1 MARRLIVK
9 VNISRVENFIKNKG
23 WSNSYFSEEIMGKPR
38 GWLTEW
44 KRGKNF
50 PSPEEAARMCAL
62 LQATPED
69 ILLKV
74 GETEEETAKCQADI
88 ALVHSLFEQEREK
101 HIENSPDPATGGSK
115 DALLDFV
122 RNTDDRAVLLA
133 VLDEVNK
140 KLQKL
145 K

>member
-1 MARRLIVK
+1 
-9 VNISRVENFIKNKG
+9 
-23 WSNSYFSEEIMGKPR
+23 
-38 GWLTEW
+38 
-44 KRGKNF
+44 
-50 PSPEEAARMCAL
+50 MCAL
-62 LQATPED
+62 LQAAPED

-88 ALVHSLFEQEREK
+88 ALVRSLFEQEREK